1 MTTPQRS
8 TKDVSMLKNVQAKQC
23 RIHAARRV
31 ALAVALAVTAVP
43 MLAQAQ
49 KKSPLADAPA
59 IRKRFELRSTRLE
72 IGAGMGSTLD
82 QDFYHTVLI
91 NGRLAFHIT
100 DWLSIAGFGGFAAAN
115 LTTGF
120 ESNLTG
126 SLNTM
131 PATNQLSR
139 EPTRSDAVASMD
151 KINYVAGAQ
160 LEFTPFTGKYS
171 LFGKLFAAY
180 DFYLFGGLGVLGVS
194 ATNAAGLPSC
204 SNHMKA
210 GGTTPDPADFRCDDS
225 GTKIGANLGLGL
237 HSYFN
242 NWLGLN
248 LELRDLLASM
258 NPAGRDVNGDQV
270 ANADDDTW
278 INTIVITANLVV
290 YLPTTASIS
299 P

>member
-1 MTTPQRS
+1 
-8 TKDVSMLKNVQAKQC
+8 MLMNVEAKQPC
-23 RIHAARRV
+23 RIHAARARARAARRL

-82 QDFYHTVLI
+82 QDFYHTLLV
-91 NGRLAFHIT
+91 NGRLAFHLT
-100 DWLSIAGFGGFAAAN
+100 DWLSIAGFGGIAAAN

-120 ESNLTG
+120 ESNLSG
-126 SLNTM
+126 SLNTA
-131 PATNQLSR
+131 PAMNQLQR
-139 EPTRSDAVASMD
+139 EPTRADAVASMD

>member
-1 MTTPQRS
+1 
-8 TKDVSMLKNVQAKQC
+8 MLKNVQATKLS
-23 RIHAARRV
+23 RIQRARGA
-31 ALAVALAVTAVP
+31 ALAVALVVTAVP

-82 QDFYHTVLI
+82 QDFYHTLLV
-91 NGRLAFHIT
+91 NARLAFHIT

-115 LTTGF
+115 ITTGF
-120 ESNLTG
+120 ESNLVG
-126 SLNTM
+126 SLNATPM
-131 PATNQLSR
+131 PNQLTR
-139 EPTRSDAVASMD
+139 EPTKTDAVSSMD

-160 LEFTPFTGKYS
+160 LELTPFSGKYS

-180 DFYLFGGLGVLGVS
+180 DFYLFGGLGALGVS

-204 SNHMKA
+204 SNHTKS
-210 GGTTPDPADFRCDDS
+210 GTNPPDPTDFRCDDS

-248 LELRDLLASM
+248 VELRDMLAQL

-270 ANADDDTW
+270 ANADDASW
-278 INTIVITANLVV
+278 INTLVLTANLVV
-290 YLPTTASIS
+290 YLPATPSIS